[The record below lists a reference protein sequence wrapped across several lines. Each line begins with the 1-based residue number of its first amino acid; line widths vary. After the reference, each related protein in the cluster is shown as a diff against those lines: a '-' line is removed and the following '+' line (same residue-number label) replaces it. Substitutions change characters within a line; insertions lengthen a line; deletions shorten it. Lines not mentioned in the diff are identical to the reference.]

1 MKQHGKK
8 AMILAAV
15 FAALSAFPLTAG
27 SAAQA
32 ANDDGYGETS
42 CYEER
47 WADTGTNHCEE
58 WWDDEAGIWRPWYES
73 TEEDEPAAGVKGDM
87 DCSGRLTIGDA
98 VLFCR
103 YLAEDESIAAD
114 ITEQGLA
121 NADMDGDGCH
131 TTLDLTAM
139 LKELALLSPD
149 NPDEPGDET
158 GTDGSEMGT
167 HDEDYAKTIRY
178 NLVPENH
185 AAYYSPGA
193 DSYLRVYPGEVIKV
207 NLVVSNDQGTAGGRL
222 FFGFDERLKLGRTVK
237 GTAYEGSFQWGS
249 EDRALVW
256 TCKDGH
262 DQFAEDGSV
271 IYSFTVTVPENA
283 ESGEYWLGLNYER
296 LSDCSIRPQESI
308 TEAPDHRYELGGLVL
323 NVAGYCTSLSVT
335 TDTETTCFDTGYPDE
350 SGSGESG
357 TDGTEMG
364 TCDENWARTIRYSLV
379 PEGIEPNC
387 GLPCFILARPGDMFK
402 VNLVVENDQG
412 TAGGRLFFDFD
423 ERLKLGRT
431 AKGTAYEG
439 SFQWGAAEHALVW
452 TCKDGHDQFAE
463 DGAVIYSFTVTVP
476 EDAECG
482 EYRIGLNLD
491 RIGDISIRS
500 QAGVTEAP
508 DHLYE
513 FGSLILDVDDWDTAD
528 KTTIAEQPYGAVEI
542 CNIDMSEE
550 ENMRRWG
557 IHAPKTVYQTGE
569 ELDLSNMILK
579 LSYGYG
585 GLGTNMVFDP
595 DDEPEF
601 LTDHADRIE
610 VDASEFDSTK
620 PGIYKISLQDKELD
634 FVSGYFYV
642 KVVGGDETG
651 CPDMTTIPYWYESG
665 EIWLSDDGS
674 WKKTYRI
681 GEELDIMDARLYGCG
696 SYYEPDGEG
705 GYSEVYWDAFG
716 DDSIGWLL
724 REGLLVVNITEFDNT
739 KPGTYTIYMRYTDG
753 MASGSFEVTVVDG
766 DVSGTATEAYTDR
779 CETNVTEAYTDW
791 CETDDY
797 TDYYEPGSFVCTD
810 EYLNT
815 DESGSPMTTSETTRD
830 ETYEKTIRYGFSAE
844 GWEDYY
850 PRFNRIEV
858 EPGETVKVNLVV
870 ANDQGTA
877 GGRLYFD
884 FDERLKFGRTAKGT
898 AYEGSFQWGKEDRAL
913 VWTCKDGR
921 NQTAEDGAVI
931 YSFTFTVPEDAQWGD
946 SFIIGLNEDR
956 TGDISIRPEGSVTE
970 APDHL
975 YSFQNLRIVCNN
987 NVIALDESNSENP
1000 WKKEYRIGEELDI
1013 MKATIR
1019 GVGTDAEDH
1028 VWEMFDQE
1036 HTVEEGISEG
1046 WLTVDASEFDSTK
1059 PGTYTIYLKMD
1070 TSNMIPG
1077 VYNPT
1082 HNHGICVA
1090 KGSVKVTVVE
1100 D

>member
-15 FAALSAFPLTAG
+15 FAVLSAFPLTAG
-27 SAAQA
+27 YAAQA
-32 ANDDGYGETS
+32 AADGEYGETS
-42 CYEER
+42 CYEE
-47 WADTGTNHCEE
+47 WCDTGTNHCEE

-158 GTDGSEMGT
+158 GSDGSEMGT
-167 HDEDYAKTIRY
+167 HDEDYARTIRY

-296 LSDCSIRPQESI
+296 LSDCSIRSQESI

-323 NVAGYCTSLSVT
+323 NVAEYCTSLSVT
-335 TDTETTCFDTGYPDE
+335 TDAETTCFDTGYPDE

-513 FGSLILDVDDWDTAD
+513 FGSLILDVDDWDT
-528 KTTIAEQPYGAVEI
+528 TTTVEWQTNAEWPWGHVNIY
-542 CNIDMSEE
+542 NIDMSEE

-569 ELDLSNMILK
+569 ELDLSNMILD

-585 GLGTNMVFDP
+585 GFSTNSVFDP
-595 DDEPEF
+595 IFHEPEF

-642 KVVGGDETG
+642 KVVGGDETD

-766 DVSGTATEAYTDR
+766 DVSGTATEEYTDR
-779 CETNVTEAYTDW
+779 CETNVTGAYTDW

-797 TDYYEPGSFVCTD
+797 TDCYECETDDYTDCYEPGTGAGDVDFGETETSVDPNKVIRYNFIPD
-810 EYLNT
+810 NRRSNYQ
-815 DESGSPMTTSETTRD
+815 SGETT
-830 ETYEKTIRYGFSAE
+830 YWS
-844 GWEDYY
+844 
-850 PRFNRIEV
+850 V
-858 EPGETVKVNLVV
+858 ERGETIKVNLVV
-870 ANDQGTA
+870 SNDQGTA
-877 GGRLYFD
+877 GGNLYFD
-884 FDERLKFGRTAKGT
+884 FDERLKLGRTAKGT
-898 AYEGSFQWGKEDRAL
+898 AYEGSFQWGKEDCAL
-913 VWTCKDGR
+913 VWTCKDGHD
-921 NQTAEDGAVI
+921 QTAEDGAVI
-931 YSFTFTVPEDAQWGD
+931 YSFTFTVPNDADRGTY
-946 SFIIGLNEDR
+946 FYIGLNRGRIADMSVR
-956 TGDISIRPEGSVTE
+956 SQLPVTE
-970 APDHL
+970 APDYDFSFGVLGL
-975 YSFQNLRIVCNN
+975 YIY
-987 NVIALDESNSENP
+987 D
-1000 WKKEYRIGEELDI
+1000 
-1013 MKATIR
+1013 
-1019 GVGTDAEDH
+1019 
-1028 VWEMFDQE
+1028 
-1036 HTVEEGISEG
+1036 
-1046 WLTVDASEFDSTK
+1046 DST
-1059 PGTYTIYLKMD
+1059 
-1070 TSNMIPG
+1070 
-1077 VYNPT
+1077 
-1082 HNHGICVA
+1082 NHCEENNGA
-1090 KGSVKVTVVE
+1090 ES
-1100 D
+1100 